1 MSVSDTKVIQM
12 GQIPQAPENAGGKEC
27 DFVFRQSSEIKTKK
41 IAINQSRF
49 LRRNM
54 ILMPGDIISGV
65 RHIQEPGDS
74 HIKSFY
80 HLTGNQ
86 PASVRFN

>member
-49 LRRNM
+49 MRGNV
-54 ILMPGDIISGV
+54 ILVPGV
-65 RHIQEPGDS
+65 L
-74 HIKSFY
+74 Y
-80 HLTGNQ
+80 L
-86 PASVRFN
+86 ASAIYKNLETAT

>member
-1 MSVSDTKVIQM
+1 MRVKAIIGNQMSVVIQM

-49 LRRNM
+49 MRGNM
-54 ILMPGDIISGV
+54 ILVPGDIISGV
-65 RHIQEPGDS
+65 RHI
-74 HIKSFY
+74 
-80 HLTGNQ
+80 
-86 PASVRFN
+86 

>member
-41 IAINQSRF
+41 SYNSVSFHAEKY
-49 LRRNM
+49 
-54 ILMPGDIISGV
+54 DSGA
-65 RHIQEPGDS
+65 R
-74 HIKSFY
+74 
-80 HLTGNQ
+80 
-86 PASVRFN
+86 

>member
-41 IAINQSRF
+41 IAITQSRF
-49 LRRNM
+49 MRGNM
-54 ILMPGDIISGV
+54 ILVPGV
-65 RHIQEPGDS
+65 L
-74 HIKSFY
+74 Y
-80 HLTGNQ
+80 L
-86 PASVRFN
+86 ASAIYKNLETAT

>member
-1 MSVSDTKVIQM
+1 MRVKDIIGNQMSVSDTKVIQM

-27 DFVFRQSSEIKTKK
+27 DFVFRQSSEIKTKE

-65 RHIQEPGDS
+65 RHI
-74 HIKSFY
+74 
-80 HLTGNQ
+80 
-86 PASVRFN
+86 